1 METQVLGARYV
12 ARKPN
17 SQAWER
23 HANGSKYLIELRLN
37 LFGGKDLTFKMI
49 SLRQSFDPLTS

>member
-23 HANGSKYLIELRLN
+23 HANGSKYLIDLRLN
-37 LFGGKDLTFKMI
+37 LFGERI
-49 SLRQSFDPLTS
+49 